1 MYDKQDDFNF
11 EIVSFQSLADDPCS
25 SSYGVHNSQLIRFA
39 RVCDNVRDFKNRK
52 QFLTYKLLKQCCIYN

>member
-39 RVCDNVRDFKNRK
+39 RVCDNVSDFKTENN
-52 QFLTYKLLKQCCIYN
+52 F